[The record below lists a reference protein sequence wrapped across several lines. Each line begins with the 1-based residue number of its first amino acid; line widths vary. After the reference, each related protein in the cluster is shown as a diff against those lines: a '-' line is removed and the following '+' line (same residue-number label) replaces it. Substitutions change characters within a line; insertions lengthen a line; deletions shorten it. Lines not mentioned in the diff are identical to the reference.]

1 MTCRSFA
8 MDAFNKADAEDR
20 AGESG
25 NETAKNLYMAGSV
38 LDVLKQF
45 TEECGRG
52 KEASTEEEKK
62 SFYAKRR
69 TVSISK
75 AVTEGQELTPGSY
88 ADADT
93 DSVAGDD
100 NEGGEEEG
108 QDFPKINGMPL
119 PSMQEEV
126 ESGGQGFEMSPT
138 RVERQRSV
146 HENDCCLGHAATFD
160 RAPTAHPS
168 IQSVNSMPGNTRSPK
183 SKKPPTFGKVFRSSP
198 PISPNPVSSGDASK
212 DTMKKARALVKYA
225 SKALEMK
232 DVDVAVKRLKEALE
246 TLGQ

>member
-1 MTCRSFA
+1 MSSS
-8 MDAFNKADAEDR
+8 M
-20 AGESG
+20 
-25 NETAKNLYMAGSV
+25 
-38 LDVLKQF
+38 
-45 TEECGRG
+45 
-52 KEASTEEEKK
+52 
-62 SFYAKRR
+62 
-69 TVSISK
+69 
-75 AVTEGQELTPGSY
+75 GQELTPGSY

-146 HENDCCLGHAATFD
+146 HENDCCLGLAATFD
-160 RAPTAHPS
+160 RAPTSHTS
-168 IQSVNSMPGNTRSPK
+168 IQNVNSMPGNTRSPK
-183 SKKPPTFGKVFRSSP
+183 SKKPPTFGKMFRSP
-198 PISPNPVSSGDASK
+198 PLIFPMSSNPTSSGNVSK
-212 DTMKKARALVKYA
+212 EDMKKAKELTKFAT
-225 SKALEMK
+225 KALEMK